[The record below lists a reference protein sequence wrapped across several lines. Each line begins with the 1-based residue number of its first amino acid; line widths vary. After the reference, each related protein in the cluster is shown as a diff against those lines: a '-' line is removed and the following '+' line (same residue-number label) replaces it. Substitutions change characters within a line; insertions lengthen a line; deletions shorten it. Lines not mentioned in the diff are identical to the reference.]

1 MLKIL
6 KVSIAVIAVIT
17 GVYALSVYLFKD
29 TGFVIGTLICTDIVF
44 SLLFISAIKEQVYI
58 TKLHKKG
65 YRTNGTLTNV
75 FYTGRSGYNVISYQA
90 DEKDYKC
97 KSGRKLGKWKVG
109 YDKIPILYDPGC
121 PENACLEKYDL
132 VSAIS
137 DTVVFSLLETLFIGS
152 TIYTIILSIEL
163 R

>member
-6 KVSIAVIAVIT
+6 KVSLAVTAVTT
-17 GVYALSVYLFKD
+17 GIYTLSLYLFKD
-29 TGFVIGTLICTDIVF
+29 AGFVIGTLICMDIVF
-44 SLLFISAIKEQVYI
+44 SWLFIIAVREQIYI

-65 YRTNGTLTNV
+65 CRTDGTLTKIAYENR
-75 FYTGRSGYNVISYQA
+75 GKNHISYQA
-90 DEKDYKC
+90 DGKQYEL
-97 KSGRKLGKWKVG
+97 KSGRKFGKWKVG
-109 YDKIPILYDPGC
+109 YNKILILYDPKC

-137 DTVVFSLLETLFIGS
+137 DTVIFALLETLFIGS

>member
-1 MLKIL
+1 MFRILKISAL
-6 KVSIAVIAVIT
+6 VIAVIA
-17 GVYALSVYLFKD
+17 GVFALSLYLFKD

-44 SLLFISAIKEQVYI
+44 SLLFIPAIKEQVYI

-90 DEKDYKC
+90 DGKDYKC

-109 YDKIPILYDPGC
+109 YDKIPILYDPEC
-121 PENACLEKYDL
+121 PENACLEKYDI
-132 VSAIS
+132 VSAIT
-137 DTVVFSLLETLFIGS
+137 DTVVFSVLEAVFIGS
-152 TIYTIILSIEL
+152 TIYVIILSIKL
-163 R
+163 W

>member
-1 MLKIL
+1 MKNVVLKDCPCGR
-6 KVSIAVIAVIT
+6 AVIA
-17 GVYALSVYLFKD
+17 GVFALSLYLFKD

-90 DEKDYKC
+90 DGKDYKC

-109 YDKIPILYDPGC
+109 YDKIPLLYDPER
-121 PENACLEKYDL
+121 PENTCLEKYDL

-137 DTVVFSLLETLFIGS
+137 DTVVFSLLEAVFIGS
-152 TIYTIILSIEL
+152 TIYTIICFI
-163 R
+163 

>member
-1 MLKIL
+1 MFRILKIS
-6 KVSIAVIAVIT
+6 VAVIAVIA
-17 GVYALSVYLFKD
+17 GVFALSLYLFKD

-90 DEKDYKC
+90 DGKDYKC

-109 YDKIPILYDPGC
+109 YDKIPLLYDPER
-121 PENACLEKYDL
+121 PENTCLEKYDL

-137 DTVVFSLLETLFIGS
+137 DTVVFSLLEAVFIGS
-152 TIYTIILSIEL
+152 TIYTIICFI
-163 R
+163 

>member
-1 MLKIL
+1 MFRILKIS
-6 KVSIAVIAVIT
+6 VAVIAVIT

-90 DEKDYKC
+90 DGKDYKC

-109 YDKIPILYDPGC
+109 YDKIPILYDPEC
-121 PENACLEKYDL
+121 PENACLEKYDI
-132 VSAIS
+132 VSAIT
-137 DTVVFSLLETLFIGS
+137 DTVVFSVLEAVFIGS
-152 TIYTIILSIEL
+152 TIYVIVCFI
-163 R
+163 